1 MYLQLECFHL
11 EVEVWTFVAILVVF
25 LVNGLIQCSLVS
37 LERLL
42 LLGRGRLTQHVGA
55 YQRQGDSAER
65 EAPQEN
71 LWSRVQTGV

>member
-1 MYLQLECFHL
+1 MYLQLEYIHL

-25 LVNGLIQCSLVS
+25 LVNGLIQCLSVS

-42 LLGRGRLTQHVGA
+42 LLGRGRLTQHIGA

-65 EAPQEN
+65 EAPQEDP
-71 LWSRVQTGV
+71 WSRVQTGV